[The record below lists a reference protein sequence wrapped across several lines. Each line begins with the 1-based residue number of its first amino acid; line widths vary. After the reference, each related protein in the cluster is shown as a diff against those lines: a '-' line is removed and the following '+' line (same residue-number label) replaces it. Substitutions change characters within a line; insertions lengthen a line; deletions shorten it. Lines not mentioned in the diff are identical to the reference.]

1 MQWGL
6 KPHNAFSNP
15 PQGRAW
21 PPRSRRA
28 RRSGMPLAGR
38 FKAAFTQT
46 LGDWKWLREVLKLD
60 FHYGVGGTAASY
72 KCSFAY
78 QTHSASP
85 RPHFRFP
92 PPPTARH
99 RPARPPVRQ
108 SAFPLNARL
117 PVHPPTH
124 RPTDRPTFPP
134 VYPSTRVATFPPD
147 CPRAAL
153 RPCARRHLP
162 QVRGREDRGRVEL
175 RRLRHGRAVDASPS
189 ASRRPGA
196 LRARPADDHPRIR
209 PALRISPHSF

>member
-46 LGDWKWLREVLKLD
+46 LGDWKWLREVLQLD

-78 QTHSASP
+78 QTHSASLVLISV
-85 RPHFRFP
+85 P

-108 SAFPLNARL
+108 SACPLERPPAR
-117 PVHPPTH
+117 PPAHPPTH
-124 RPTDRPTFPP
+124 RPTDFPTRLPVHPRGHIPARLPTCSIETLRPQA
-134 VYPSTRVATFPPD
+134 SATSARPRR
-147 CPRAAL
+147 PRA
-153 RPCARRHLP
+153 
-162 QVRGREDRGRVEL
+162 
-175 RRLRHGRAVDASPS
+175 S
-189 ASRRPGA
+189 
-196 LRARPADDHPRIR
+196 
-209 PALRISPHSF
+209 